1 MKPVYS
7 SRAFSVRWC
16 RRWASFVALAGAAF
30 SAHAQ
35 PQAQNDSGQSTCY
48 NAAHVAVL
56 CSAAVG
62 GDAGVNP
69 RQDGRYGRD
78 AAIFAGLLPKLGAGS
93 AAFDYTKISNAGN
106 PLGAGVALGTQPNE
120 WACTKDNVT
129 GLTWEV
135 KTAAGLR
142 AGSHSYVWFSADA
155 LTNGGNAGPQGTDS
169 CGGTLA
175 AAPYN
180 NRCNTAYFVSAVN
193 AQGLCGATDWRL
205 PSQREL
211 LSLVHSGATNP
222 SFDLTYFPHAPNEYY
237 FWSAT
242 SRARDSAEA
251 WFVFFGN
258 GSTGTNYKTI
268 THPIWLVR
276 GGL

>member
-1 MKPVYS
+1 M
-7 SRAFSVRWC
+7 RIAL
-16 RRWASFVALAGAAF
+16 LAGIAIAA
-30 SAHAQ
+30 H
-35 PQAQNDSGQSTCY
+35 PQAQAQGQNDSGQTQCY
-48 NAAHVAVL
+48 NAANGAVA
-56 CSAAVG
+56 CSALVG
-62 GDAGVNP
+62 GDGGMNP

-78 AAIFAGLLPKLGAGS
+78 AAMATGLVPKLGAGS

-106 PLGAGVALGTQPNE
+106 PLGAGVALGTLPNE

-135 KTAAGLR
+135 KTANLTDLR
-142 AGSHSYVWFSADA
+142 ASAHSYVWFSPEAA
-155 LTNGGNAGPQGTDS
+155 TNGGNAGPQGVNS
-169 CGGTLA
+169 CFGTLA
-175 AAPYN
+175 AAPYL
-180 NRCNTAYFVSAVN
+180 NRCNTAYYVTAVN

-205 PSQREL
+205 PTQREL
-211 LSLVHSGATNP
+211 LSLVNSGTSNP
-222 SFDLTYFPHAPNEYY
+222 AFDATYFPHTPSDYY

-258 GSTGTNYKTI
+258 GVTGTNYKTN
-268 THPIWLVR
+268 THSAWLVR